1 MLLQQNSS
9 NRNVTWQDCGRAI
22 GGWLGEYSG
31 MHLMGIAGTV
41 FYIPASL
48 VCDRLQ

>member
-1 MLLQQNSS
+1 MLLQENSS
-9 NRNVTWQDCGRAI
+9 NRNVMWQDCGRAI
-22 GGWLGEYSG
+22 GERLGECSG
-31 MHLMGIAGTV
+31 MRLMGIAGTV